1 MKNPR
6 NFVKLDIS
14 NDHHFGLVTRAIFA
28 RAVLI
33 LIFAPLADYQLR
45 CTLVFASHE
54 LLKEE
59 EGGRGGV
66 KGQSELSTHS
76 HTPGLCL
83 FFAFNLNLCS
93 RRAWNAGVTLRLVR
107 LDDKQR

>member
-1 MKNPR
+1 M
-6 NFVKLDIS
+6 
-14 NDHHFGLVTRAIFA
+14 
-28 RAVLI
+28 
-33 LIFAPLADYQLR
+33 
-45 CTLVFASHE
+45 
-54 LLKEE
+54 
-59 EGGRGGV
+59 GGGGV

-107 LDDKQR
+107 LDDKQRKWEEGGGRVFLIMREVD

>member
-1 MKNPR
+1 M
-6 NFVKLDIS
+6 KLDIS

-59 EGGRGGV
+59 EVGRWGGRGG
-66 KGQSELSTHS
+66 GQGSVGTIHTLTH
-76 HTPGLCL
+76 
-83 FFAFNLNLCS
+83 
-93 RRAWNAGVTLRLVR
+93 AGVVSILCI
-107 LDDKQR
+107 